1 MTYQDY
7 VGWLLKGTV
16 SHNDAPE
23 VYKNNEY
30 ISFQGWIS
38 KVMFILQF
46 HTQNLVSHIKHEK
59 SG

>member
-7 VGWLLKGTV
+7 VGWLLKGIV

-38 KVMFILQF
+38 KVMSILQF
-46 HTQNLVSHIKHEK
+46 HTQNLVSNIKHE
-59 SG
+59 

>member
-7 VGWLLKGTV
+7 VGWLLKDTA

-23 VYKNNEY
+23 VYKTS

-38 KVMFILQF
+38 KVMSILLF
-46 HTQNLVSHIKHEK
+46 HTQNLVSNKKHE
-59 SG
+59 

>member
-7 VGWLLKGTV
+7 VGWLLKGIV
-16 SHNDAPE
+16 SHSDAPE
-23 VYKNNEY
+23 IYKNNEY

-38 KVMFILQF
+38 KVMSILQF
-46 HTQNLVSHIKHEK
+46 YTQNLVSHIKHEK